1 MRILFTSYPAIG
13 HFHPLAP
20 LGLAARDAGH
30 DVRVA
35 IGPNLTEWVDRCG
48 LDAYPV
54 GVSAAEAFATARK
67 RFPAEEWA
75 AHMFTEVWVETALP
89 GLRQLAET
97 WPPDLV
103 IHEEMDFA
111 GLLLGRILDVPTV
124 THSWPSPARSIEDWE
139 FLAELLAPLWE
150 SQLRDGFASTTGD
163 MYLDA
168 CPPPF
173 QSDDIDAIPNVVAV
187 RPVLFDGPSA
197 KPPSWLTKLARP
209 VAYVTLGT
217 VPAFSTPE
225 LLLTVVEALE
235 PFLGSVVVT
244 TGPNE
249 VSALGELPPSV
260 HATPYLPQSLVLPHV
275 DLVVSHAGA
284 GSTFGALTN
293 GLPHLALPQGASS
306 QVAVAERV
314 HSLGAGLK
322 LDAGEQTLE
331 AMRAAARRLL
341 DDGAFARRAKQL
353 CAELEQSPTPA
364 EILTLLEERYG
375 GDHVPTASRS

>member
-1 MRILFTSYPAIG
+1 MRILVTSYPAIG

-35 IGPNLTEWVDRCG
+35 IGPNLTDWVDRCG
-48 LDAYPV
+48 LHAHPV
-54 GVSAAEAFATARK
+54 GMSAAEAFTTARK
-67 RFPAEEWA
+67 RFPAEGWA
-75 AHMFTEVWVETALP
+75 AHMFTEVWVDAAFP
-89 GLRQLAET
+89 SLRRLAES

-103 IHEEMDFA
+103 IHEELDFA
-111 GLLLGRILDVPTV
+111 GLLLGRILGVPTV
-124 THSWPSPARSIEDWE
+124 THSWPSPARSVEDWE
-139 FLAELLAPLWE
+139 FLAALLAPLWE

-168 CPPPF
+168 CPAPF
-173 QSDDIDAIPNVVAV
+173 QSDAIDAIPNVVAI
-187 RPVLFDGPSA
+187 RPVLFDGPSTM
-197 KPPSWLTKLARP
+197 PPSWLGELTRP

-225 LLLTVVEALE
+225 LLLAVVEALE
-235 PFLGSVVVT
+235 PVLGSVVLT

-249 VSALGELPPSV
+249 VSSLGELPRSV
-260 HATPYLPQSLVLPHV
+260 HATPYLPQSLVLPHA

-293 GLPHLALPQGASS
+293 GLPHLALPQAASS

-314 HSLGAGLK
+314 QSLGAGLK

-331 AMRAAARRLL
+331 AMRAAAGRLL
-341 DDGAFARRAKQL
+341 DDGTFARRAKQL
-353 CAELEQSPTPA
+353 RAELEQSPTPA

-375 GDHVPTASRS
+375 ADPAPTAPRS